1 MIKVGIAYNV
11 INNETLQ
18 IEDLDNGELYEVKG
32 EKLDIDDIREK
43 LENGMKASGLFI
55 EYNDETMEM
64 VV

>member
-1 MIKVGIAYNV
+1 MIKMGIAYNV

-32 EKLDIDDIREK
+32 EKLDIDDIREE
-43 LENGMKASGLFI
+43 LENGMKTSGLFI

>member
-18 IEDLDNGELYEVKG
+18 IEDLYNGELYEVKG

-43 LENGMKASGLFI
+43 LENGMKTSGLFI

>member
-1 MIKVGIAYNV
+1 MIKIGIAYNV

-43 LENGMKASGLFI
+43 LENGMKTSGLFI

>member
-43 LENGMKASGLFI
+43 LENGMKTSGLFI

>member
-32 EKLDIDDIREK
+32 EKLDIDNIREE
-43 LENGMKASGLFI
+43 LENGMKTSGLFI
-55 EYNDETMEM
+55 EYNDEIMEM

>member
-32 EKLDIDDIREK
+32 EKLDIDNIREG
-43 LENGMKASGLFI
+43 LENGMKTSGLFI

>member
-1 MIKVGIAYNV
+1 MIKIGIAYNA

-32 EKLDIDDIREK
+32 EKLDIDDIREE
-43 LENGMKASGLFI
+43 LENGMKTSRFFI

>member
-32 EKLDIDDIREK
+32 EKLDIDDIREE
-43 LENGMKASGLFI
+43 LENGMKTSGLFI

>member
-18 IEDLDNGELYEVKG
+18 IEDLDNRELYEVKG
-32 EKLDIDDIREK
+32 EKLDIDDIREE
-43 LENGMKASGLFI
+43 LENGTKTSGLFI

>member
-1 MIKVGIAYNV
+1 MIKIGIAYNV

-18 IEDLDNGELYEVKG
+18 IEDLDNGELYEAKG
-32 EKLDIDDIREK
+32 EKLDIDDIREE
-43 LENGMKASGLFI
+43 LENGMKTSGLFI

>member
-32 EKLDIDDIREK
+32 EKLDIDNIREK
-43 LENGMKASGLFI
+43 LENGMKTSGLFI

>member
-32 EKLDIDDIREK
+32 EKLDIDDIREE
-43 LENGMKASGLFI
+43 LENGMKTSGLFI
-55 EYNDETMEM
+55 EYNDETIEM

>member
-18 IEDLDNGELYEVKG
+18 IEDLDNGELYEAKG
-32 EKLDIDDIREK
+32 EKLDIDDIREE
-43 LENGMKASGLFI
+43 LENGMKTSGLFI

>member
-32 EKLDIDDIREK
+32 EKLDIDNIREE
-43 LENGMKASGLFI
+43 LENGMKTSGLFI

>member
-18 IEDLDNGELYEVKG
+18 IKDLDNGELYEVKG
-32 EKLDIDDIREK
+32 EKLDIDDIREE
-43 LENGMKASGLFI
+43 LENGMKTSGLFI

>member
-18 IEDLDNGELYEVKG
+18 IEDLDDGELYEVKG
-32 EKLDIDDIREK
+32 EKLDIDNIREE
-43 LENGMKASGLFI
+43 LENGMKTSGLFI

>member
-18 IEDLDNGELYEVKG
+18 IEDLDNEELYEVKG
-32 EKLDIDDIREK
+32 EKLDIDDIREE
-43 LENGMKASGLFI
+43 LENGMKTSGLFI

>member
-32 EKLDIDDIREK
+32 EKLNIDDIREE
-43 LENGMKASGLFI
+43 LENGMKTSGLFI

>member
-1 MIKVGIAYNV
+1 MIKIGIAYNA

-32 EKLDIDDIREK
+32 EKLDIDDIREE
-43 LENGMKASGLFI
+43 LENGMKTSGLFI

>member
-43 LENGMKASGLFI
+43 LENGMKTSRLFI